1 MTKQII
7 SFTLLLLTG
16 IFSLQAADSKP
27 IRIGTNDIDLILKI
41 GDNGRL
47 YQSYL
52 GERLQSEADIAF
64 LKQGK
69 EVYLTHGL
77 EDYFEPAIRVL
88 HNDGNPSLLLKYV
101 SHENRKIDDNVT
113 ETVITLQNKAGQTIP
128 ERTEWIPVVAWR
140 GLAETIEKYTHKGS
154 KLYIEGRFTTRKYE
168 TNDGQKRTVS
178 EIVAES
184 IEMLDPKR
192 DAPPLPPEPEQKLS
206 YNP

>member
-113 ETVITLQNKAGQTIP
+113 ETVITLQDDKYPVEVKLFFTTFAKENIIK
-128 ERTEWIPVVAWR
+128 ERTEI
-140 GLAETIEKYTHKGS
+140 KH
-154 KLYIEGRFTTRKYE
+154 
-168 TNDGQKRTVS
+168 
-178 EIVAES
+178 
-184 IEMLDPKR
+184 
-192 DAPPLPPEPEQKLS
+192 
-206 YNP
+206 

>member
-64 LKQGK
+64 LKQGRSISDPWSG
-69 EVYLTHGL
+69 GL
-77 EDYFEPAIRVL
+77 FRTGDPGITQRRQSFFI
-88 HNDGNPSLLLKYV
+88 
-101 SHENRKIDDNVT
+101 T
-113 ETVITLQNKAGQTIP
+113 EICI
-128 ERTEWIPVVAWR
+128 
-140 GLAETIEKYTHKGS
+140 S
-154 KLYIEGRFTTRKYE
+154 
-168 TNDGQKRTVS
+168 
-178 EIVAES
+178 
-184 IEMLDPKR
+184 
-192 DAPPLPPEPEQKLS
+192 
-206 YNP
+206 

>member
-77 EDYFEPAIRVL
+77 GIISNRRSGYYTTTAI
-88 HNDGNPSLLLKYV
+88 LLY
-101 SHENRKIDDNVT
+101 
-113 ETVITLQNKAGQTIP
+113 
-128 ERTEWIPVVAWR
+128 
-140 GLAETIEKYTHKGS
+140 Y
-154 KLYIEGRFTTRKYE
+154 
-168 TNDGQKRTVS
+168 
-178 EIVAES
+178 
-184 IEMLDPKR
+184 
-192 DAPPLPPEPEQKLS
+192 
-206 YNP
+206 